1 MKRSKSLLLALPLI
15 LALPTL
21 GWSKIDLVTLPNRD
35 KTDLTIYNEIDLT
48 LVRETRF
55 LSFRKGENEIQFSW
69 SGVMVDPTSLELDL
83 GIRPGIEVLDAVYPA
98 GSENTIVWTVVSE
111 EPGMVPVEIRYF
123 VSGLTWSAENTIVS
137 DEAAGTFTLKPEIR
151 ISNESGEDFN
161 GAHIRVIVGAPNLI
175 VRIMDLVAQWG
186 MGNKKDT
193 VSYLNFDLDG
203 DFEINAELEQISP
216 FASPGMGMSSP
227 FGGAPDAIDKS
238 SFGGFGTDRKEVFK
252 KAVSE
257 YQLYSVEGEID
268 LQSGWSYQIPNPE
281 TTDIPFE
288 LNDEVDNR
296 SGNPIIRY
304 KTINDEDHELG
315 KVSLPNGQYFVY
327 KESGEQGISYVGKNT
342 HDYIPIGGEM
352 ELELGFDSYLGYE
365 HKLLSFKRSDF
376 HFDKEG
382 DLSGWN
388 DTRRISI
395 ELKNGR
401 SQPVSVKLTEFM
413 DYRDWEIAKTTHPDY
428 KKLTDMSLRW
438 ELNLDPNSTTTIEFD
453 VRYKMGLNAVPPP
466 PVVPVPRRSRR

>member
-175 VRIMDLVAQWG
+175 DQIKDLATKWLIPNVQI
-186 MGNKKDT
+186 
-193 VSYLNFDLDG
+193 VFSYYDDSLQLNSRMDG
-203 DFEINAELEQISP
+203 DALFYGA
-216 FASPGMGMSSP
+216 
-227 FGGAPDAIDKS
+227 APDAFLMDVS
-238 SFGGFGTDRKEVFK
+238 DSFGGFGTDRKEVFK

-288 LNDEVDNR
+288 LNDEVNNR
-296 SGNPIIRY
+296 SETPIIRY
-304 KTINDEDHELG
+304 KTINDEEHELG
-315 KVSLPNGQYFVY
+315 KVSLPNGRYFVY
-327 KESGEQGISYVGKNT
+327 KESGDQAFSYVGKNR

-376 HFDKEG
+376 RFDKEG

-388 DTRRISI
+388 ETKKIAI
-395 ELKNGR
+395 ELKNNR

-413 DYRDWEIAKTTHPDY
+413 NYRNWEIAKTTHPDY